1 MKDDIAPELLEQL
14 QEEFQKNFKNNKKI
28 KDLNKALS
36 DNKKNISYKEANDF
50 SKEVGQILAS
60 VYQKNLSSDILPD
73 GKMYYNIATR
83 IIDPT
88 MKQNYDLISLYA
100 QAVQT
105 KINHKE
111 GIRIKGI
118 QAELNQDRIDGLVN
132 KVSTAEVF
140 DKELSNLKES
150 VINFSQAIVDDTVK
164 VNADFIYRAGL
175 KPKIIRKETGNCCDW
190 CKAVVGKY
198 GYPDAPKDVFR
209 RHRYCRCTVEYD
221 PGNEKKQN
229 VHNKKWIDPE
239 KAGKIEERK
248 RLFITQKEINRKE
261 DSEQYKQ
268 YIDILGEERMPISV
282 AAFQELKYN
291 NPEEYEKLKDHVYIQ
306 SNFNSGKW
314 LDKINLDKQRRHIK
328 STAEEGNSYFF
339 DDVDIDELY
348 KKHSQTSKFRRR
360 RRGVNENNYE
370 LIDLDKDNDY
380 GIDFYTG
387 NAINGFTIHYS
398 KTGSHLIPTYH
409 ERKKK

>member
-1 MKDDIAPELLEQL
+1 MKNDIAPELLEQL

-221 PGNEKKQN
+221 PGNGKKQN

-239 KAGKIEERK
+239 KAGKIEK
-248 RLFITQKEINRKE
+248 RKE
-261 DSEQYKQ
+261 LSILPKILKKDDIPTKTFKRGSGKNYPIKFIGSDHVKFGDDKITKVTVIAGDKVKTEIREANRLESHYKQ
-268 YIDILGEERMPISV
+268 PSKRWQKISGETYIIKKGRKIRAEIHWYEANGKRILTKVKRVFE
-282 AAFQELKYN
+282 
-291 NPEEYEKLKDHVYIQ
+291 
-306 SNFNSGKW
+306 
-314 LDKINLDKQRRHIK
+314 
-328 STAEEGNSYFF
+328 
-339 DDVDIDELY
+339 DE
-348 KKHSQTSKFRRR
+348 S
-360 RRGVNENNYE
+360 
-370 LIDLDKDNDY
+370 
-380 GIDFYTG
+380 
-387 NAINGFTIHYS
+387 
-398 KTGSHLIPTYH
+398 
-409 ERKKK
+409 